1 MPDYEKEYHQHLHK
15 YLEENPEYYGVRSR
29 LALKKYFNNIS
40 KESKIL
46 EFGCGMGQNI
56 SLLPNAVGYDISKYS
71 LAFCKSK
78 GIAVVENLSKV
89 KNESFDMVF
98 SSHVLEHVDNP
109 LEVIKQMKQKL
120 KRGGKFILVL
130 PVDRQRYPPN
140 FKLEV
145 SQHLYAWTFSS
156 INNLLM
162 KNGFKIE
169 SNKFLRG
176 EGYMKL
182 LPIHRISPWLFEF
195 LTKVVAYIRDT
206 KEMKIVATK
215 L

>member
-1 MPDYEKEYHQHLHK
+1 
-15 YLEENPEYYGVRSR
+15 
-29 LALKKYFNNIS
+29 
-40 KESKIL
+40 
-46 EFGCGMGQNI
+46 
-56 SLLPNAVGYDISKYS
+56 
-71 LAFCKSK
+71 
-78 GIAVVENLSKV
+78 
-89 KNESFDMVF
+89 MVF